1 MATLP
6 QLATARACL
15 ALVIKICSLTCARR
29 RSSVNMILTQI
40 NFPRHGNVRVLD
52 FVPGPFQAAADVAV
66 EVRGPV
72 GFVVR
77 WKDPGS

>member
-1 MATLP
+1 MLSLP
-6 QLATARACL
+6 HLATCAFL
-15 ALVIKICSLTCARR
+15 AFRSDCCSLARARR
-29 RSSVNMILTQI
+29 RSSVHMVLTQI
-40 NFPRHGNVRVLD
+40 DLPRHGNVRVLD

-72 GFVVR
+72 GVVVR